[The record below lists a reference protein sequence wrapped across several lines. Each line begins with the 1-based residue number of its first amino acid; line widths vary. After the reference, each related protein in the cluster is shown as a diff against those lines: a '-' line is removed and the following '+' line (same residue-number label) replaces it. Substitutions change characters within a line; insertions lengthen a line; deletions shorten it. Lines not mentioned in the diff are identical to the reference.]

1 MNRHRIVRAGPGK
14 REEVEAGLGLSF
26 PKYPESRQ
34 KIYQQERTLKD
45 HHMGPSSSLRAV
57 EQERCWGPAP
67 GLPEGLSVATHRPS
81 FRRHLEVCLRTLRAP
96 GGAGREDTETRS
108 PLTFLGWPPSSQL
121 SHLAKGSARVCA
133 CAPMAGEGPFCTGA
147 AGAGGGSAVEVRTE
161 GPTSV
166 PACTLGSTL
175 TLRSVRTESVSEG
188 TWDPPAPHRT
198 AMSWVYSINMS

>member
-1 MNRHRIVRAGPGK
+1 MK

-121 SHLAKGSARVCA
+121 PRLAKGSACVCA
-133 CAPMAGEGPFCTGA
+133 CAYGWGGPVLHWGSGCWGWFC
-147 AGAGGGSAVEVRTE
+147 GGGEDRRADICPGLHPGLHIDTQICEDGVCV
-161 GPTSV
+161 
-166 PACTLGSTL
+166 
-175 TLRSVRTESVSEG
+175 
-188 TWDPPAPHRT
+188 
-198 AMSWVYSINMS
+198 